1 MDVDEEAAV
10 GHKDQ
15 SPVQLA
21 GRALVLG
28 REEPQCQPFL
38 EEIWFAPN
46 EQTGENIKTECDKN
60 VDMSN
65 KIYDKNS
72 HKDLLERT

>member
-15 SPVQLA
+15 RPVQLA
-21 GRALVLG
+21 GRALDLG
-28 REEPQCQPFL
+28 SEEPQCQPFL
-38 EEIWFAPN
+38 EEILFPPN
-46 EQTGENIKTECDKN
+46 EETGENVKTESDKN
-60 VDMSN
+60 VDMGN